1 MNPCFAIIDAN
12 TLESMALKD
21 MLWEIFDHVEVL
33 CYNTLESFIK
43 DSNRHF
49 VHFFLSSPIL
59 FSNSEE
65 FETLKD
71 KTTVLTEGKDDNLV
85 KTGFHTL
92 DISAS
97 EETMMDRLRML
108 DRTWHQSKS
117 EPLSGNEDEAVTR
130 LSEREK
136 QVLAYMVKGLINKE
150 IAKELDISVTT
161 VIFHRN
167 NICEKLHTRSVGRL
181 TVYAVLSGI
190 VSIKEI

>member
-1 MNPCFAIIDAN
+1 
-12 TLESMALKD
+12 MALKD

-49 VHFFLSSPIL
+49 VHFFLSSSIL

-71 KTTVLTEGKDDNLV
+71 RTTILTEGKDENLA

-92 DISAS
+92 DISAD
-97 EETMMDRLRML
+97 EEAIMDSLRTL
-108 DRTWHQSKS
+108 EGTWHQSAAS
-117 EPLSGNEDEAVTR
+117 PLSGNEDEVVTK

-136 QVLAYMVKGLINKE
+136 QVLSYMVKGLINKE
-150 IAKELDISVTT
+150 IAKELGISLTT